1 MSYKKITGKG
11 VKCMSIIVDIV
22 ILAILLLC
30 IIIGYVR
37 GLTGSLI
44 KILSFVLSIVIA
56 FILFVPISNLIINNT
71 QIDESLQGTIET
83 KLEKVVGNEET
94 DGITNSL
101 IENAKNGAVEE
112 TAKSLSINIIYG
124 VTIILLFIILRIA
137 LVFITAIANW
147 IAKLPILKQANK
159 AGGIIYGLLRGLLI
173 AYALLLIINLVITLN
188 PQGALSEVLNE
199 TYLAKAMME
208 YNILNIFF

>member
-1 MSYKKITGKG
+1 
-11 VKCMSIIVDIV
+11 MSIIVDLV
-22 ILAILLLC
+22 ILAIFIIC